1 MQKFRVKDTLNDSK
15 LLFQS
20 DKSYAVKDNYFTG
33 VIAF

>member
-1 MQKFRVKDTLNDSK
+1 LNDSK

-33 VIAF
+33 VIAFWTNNKW